1 MNRTQ
6 ALLEAYA
13 STVLTREVKASSKAA
28 YRRRLALLAR
38 LATFGARGAGSRAPT
53 VETCGAWVAWLSEH
67 YAPETVKQTLT
78 LAKGFWQ
85 YCLELGVV
93 KGKNPFLTGF
103 VKNINNLPPPPPAQI
118 MSTTTAPM

>member
-38 LATFGARGAGSRAPT
+38 LATFGARSTRVPT
-53 VETCGAWVAWLSEH
+53 VEACEAWVAWLSEH
-67 YAPETVKQTLT
+67 YAPETVKQTLA

-93 KGKNPFLTGF
+93 KGKNPFILNSTERTLT
-103 VKNINNLPPPPPAQI
+103 NIVGNQLAIRPPPSI
-118 MSTTTAPM
+118 NIL